1 MPGVPSLTHH
11 PSPVTHHS
19 DERTLEGSHHVLFDL
34 GRHHRPASL
43 AAAAA
48 AAEGRTA
55 TTKRRASCLTAA
67 KAAAATA
74 TKGRAAKGRST
85 AFTFAFTASAF
96 TFALAFATAFA
107 TTASSTAEDR
117 TTAAAASTTEDR
129 TTTAASSTTEDRTTL
144 STAAKDGHANPR
156 ASASAEQR
164 HATTPRR
171 TPRAQGEA
179 LQRTTVSHVTSESTQ
194 SEDSKLKRYAC
205 TLKCLTQPRR
215 PVAFSSRSSP
225 LSSCRRGSSD
235 EHVCMRRGA
244 IVRKFQ
250 APQTQLGI
258 RNNTNN
264 TLPKTYAVRIPAV
277 LPSRIARAPW
287 AVSRYSGRAA
297 EPFHSV
303 PRETEAT
310 QRPASQGLK
319 ATSRGLAAAI
329 SARVREQTI
338 TVSGASVEIARS
350 VWHCLRHGKQRA
362 SSATPVG
369 APWTRHAQ
377 ASLLAEG
384 ALLYCTR

>member
-55 TTKRRASCLTAA
+55 TTERRASCLTAA

-144 STAAKDGHANPR
+144 STAAKDGHANPTCERVGR
-156 ASASAEQR
+156 AAAR
-164 HATTPRR
+164 DAAA
-171 TPRAQGEA
+171 PRAQGEA
-179 LQRTTVSHVTSESTQ
+179 LQRTTFHVTSESTQ
-194 SEDSKLKRYAC
+194 SEDSKFKRYAC
-205 TLKCLTQPRR
+205 TLKCLTQPRGAAR

-244 IVRKFQ
+244 IVTNSRLHNAHSESAVTPVRKLALF
-250 APQTQLGI
+250 
-258 RNNTNN
+258 
-264 TLPKTYAVRIPAV
+264 RIAAV

-303 PRETEAT
+303 PRETGAT
-310 QRPASQGLK
+310 QRPASQDLK

-384 ALLYCTR
+384 ALSYCTR

>member
-129 TTTAASSTTEDRTTL
+129 TTAAAASTTEDRTTL
-144 STAAKDGHANPR
+144 STAAKDGHANRR

-164 HATTPRR
+164 HTTPPRR
-171 TPRAQGEA
+171 VRKGRHSSGRHIA
-179 LQRTTVSHVTSESTQ
+179 HVTSESTQ
-194 SEDSKLKRYAC
+194 SEDSKFKRYAC
-205 TLKCLTQPRR
+205 TLKCLTQPRGAAR

-250 APQTQLGI
+250 APQTLT
-258 RNNTNN
+258 RN
-264 TLPKTYAVRIPAV
+264 P
-277 LPSRIARAPW
+277 
-287 AVSRYSGRAA
+287 
-297 EPFHSV
+297 
-303 PRETEAT
+303 
-310 QRPASQGLK
+310 Q
-319 ATSRGLAAAI
+319 
-329 SARVREQTI
+329 
-338 TVSGASVEIARS
+338 
-350 VWHCLRHGKQRA
+350 
-362 SSATPVG
+362 
-369 APWTRHAQ
+369 
-377 ASLLAEG
+377 
-384 ALLYCTR
+384 

>member
-1 MPGVPSLTHH
+1 MLTQ
-11 PSPVTHHS
+11 
-19 DERTLEGSHHVLFDL
+19 
-34 GRHHRPASL
+34 
-43 AAAAA
+43 
-48 AAEGRTA
+48 
-55 TTKRRASCLTAA
+55 
-67 KAAAATA
+67 
-74 TKGRAAKGRST
+74 
-85 AFTFAFTASAF
+85 
-96 TFALAFATAFA
+96 
-107 TTASSTAEDR
+107 
-117 TTAAAASTTEDR
+117 
-129 TTTAASSTTEDRTTL
+129 
-144 STAAKDGHANPR
+144 R
-156 ASASAEQR
+156 ASASAEQPAPR
-164 HATTPRR
+164 ATDAA
-171 TPRAQGEA
+171 PRAQGEA
-179 LQRTTVSHVTSESTQ
+179 LLRTTFHVTSESTQ
-194 SEDSKLKRYAC
+194 SEDSKFKRYAC
-205 TLKCLTQPRR
+205 TLKCLTQPRGAAR

-244 IVRKFQ
+244 IVTNSRLHNAHSESAVTPVRKLALF
-250 APQTQLGI
+250 
-258 RNNTNN
+258 
-264 TLPKTYAVRIPAV
+264 RIAAV

-303 PRETEAT
+303 PRETGAT
-310 QRPASQGLK
+310 QRPASQDLK

-384 ALLYCTR
+384 ALSYCTR